1 MRGVVTARTV
11 SGEETHVNFQP
22 ISPMSEINKPE
33 QMIADGRFR
42 LVFEH
47 SPIGMAMVGTD
58 YSLQKVNASLCE
70 ALGYTEAELL
80 SRTFV
85 EITHPDDVKKDREL
99 ADKLFRGE
107 IPSYRL
113 QKRFLTKDGRLVWL
127 DLSAFV
133 IRGVQ
138 DEPTFGL
145 AMVENITERKR
156 AEEALRTS
164 EERYRSFVVNSSEAI
179 WRFEMQEPLEIKLP
193 LAAQIDWLYQ
203 NAYLAECNDA
213 MARLYGHDRAE
224 DVIGAPI
231 GDFISRSNPIN
242 LASVTTFLTN
252 NYRLHNR
259 RSIASDGDGVER
271 HFSNS
276 VIGFVVNGFL
286 LRLWGTQRDETD
298 RRIAENKLQRSREQL
313 RSLAAHLQDLREIER
328 ADLARDLHDVFGQSL
343 TSLKI
348 DLTQI
353 RKRIGAPDPEMAK
366 RFDSSSELIEK
377 TIAQVK
383 TLSTELRPGVLDKFG
398 LAAAVEWQCQ
408 EFQNRTG
415 INCDCQLP
423 AADAQFS
430 AEHSIA
436 LFRILQEALSN
447 VARHSGAASASVV
460 LSADESDA
468 VLSVRDDG
476 KGITA
481 AAIAAPD
488 SLGLLGM
495 RERAETLHGQ
505 LTVEGRPGS
514 TLLNARIPI
523 KAPRES

>member
-1 MRGVVTARTV
+1 
-11 SGEETHVNFQP
+11 
-22 ISPMSEINKPE
+22 MSEVKKSK
-33 QMIADGRFR
+33 QSIADGRFR

-47 SPIGMAMVGTD
+47 SPIGMAMVGTE
-58 YSLQKVNASLCE
+58 YRLEKVNSSLCE

-80 SRTFV
+80 TKTFV
-85 EITHPDDVKKDREL
+85 EITHPDDVKKDQDL

-127 DLSAFV
+127 DLSAVV
-133 IRGVQ
+133 IHGVK

-156 AEEALRTS
+156 TEEALITS

-179 WRFEMQEPLEIKLP
+179 WRFEMQEPLEVRLP
-193 LAAQIDWLYQ
+193 LATQIDWLYQ

-213 MARLYGHDRAE
+213 MARLYGLDRAE

-231 GDFISRSNPIN
+231 GDFISRSNPVN
-242 LASVTTFLTN
+242 LATVTAFVSN
-252 NYRLHNR
+252 NYRLHNT
-259 RSIASDGDGVER
+259 RSIRSDGKGVER
-271 HFSNS
+271 HFLNS

-286 LRLWGTQRDETD
+286 LRLWGTQRDETN
-298 RRIAENKLQRSREQL
+298 RIIAENKLQRSREQL

-328 ADLARDLHDVFGQSL
+328 ANLARELHDVFGQSL

-348 DLTQI
+348 DLSQI
-353 RKRIGAPDPEMAK
+353 KKRIGSPDPEMET
-366 RFDSSSELIEK
+366 RFNSASELIEK

-398 LAAAVEWQCQ
+398 LAAAIEWQCQ

-415 INCDCQLP
+415 ITCDCQLP
-423 AADAQFS
+423 PADVQFS

-447 VARHSGAASASVV
+447 VARHSGAASAFVI
-460 LSADESDA
+460 LYADESDA
-468 VLSVRDDG
+468 VLSVSDDG

-481 AAIAAPD
+481 AAVAAPD

-505 LTVEGRPGS
+505 LTIAGRPGS

-523 KAPRES
+523 KAPTES